1 MKPTGLVGHRS
12 WSRVVAELKAADG
25 NQVNSQVVRANGASG
40 RTCRIGVF
48 GLPKKKTAAKSSF
61 GESNRVKGLR
71 QIIEK

>member
-1 MKPTGLVGHRS
+1 MKPTGLGAHRS

-48 GLPKKKTAAKSSF
+48 GLPKKTAAKSSF